1 MLSKKLSGIFAAVL
15 FVFCTSAFADSPH
28 ECTSNPGACGD
39 NPPGNG
45 VGLEKFNDVHVP
57 GTLVLVGLG
66 LAGLI
71 FSRKGK

>member
-1 MLSKKLSGIFAAVL
+1 MFSKKLSGIFAAML
-15 FVFCTSAFADSPH
+15 FVFCTSAFAEPP
-28 ECTSNPGACGD
+28 ECASTPGACGD

-45 VGLEKFNDVHVP
+45 FGLEKFNDVPVP

-71 FSRKGK
+71 FSRKRK